1 MSAQNDDTFR
11 VRLAPPGS
19 AHGPRAKRFVS
30 QIVTAV
36 AKSPG
41 GSGNRG
47 TARRTPSTTPGGRP
61 TWAFGRGQ
69 VAARMGT
76 RLWSRPDARRAV
88 VKAHLVRLGAGSGP
102 SIAAHLKYIERE
114 GVTRDG
120 AKTQAYGPDTDA
132 ADLEAFAE
140 QAKDDRHQFRLIV
153 SVEDASDVED
163 LRAFTREWMQ
173 RMQVDLQ
180 APLEWVAVDHWD
192 TDNPHTHVIL
202 RGRVRQGRKE
212 VDLVIAPDYLAEGM
226 RGRAADVATDWLGP
240 RTELEMRQAL
250 QRETEQARLTS
261 LDRALLASAADGI
274 VDLAADGSQREPTQP
289 AVKSM
294 LAERPSHD
302 PGLTEKPAP
311 TTRSARHVMLRSR
324 VEQLIGM
331 GLAKGI
337 DGRRWELS
345 EDLERVLR
353 AMGERGDVVRTMQK
367 ALGAQRRVLDTDPA
381 PHQSIVGRVADRQP
395 AKGAHAPGYLV
406 VDGIDGRAHHI
417 SLPLGVDAD
426 TIPIDGIVR
435 VTAHAARA
443 GPTEPNGA
451 HDRAVPPIASPAPK
465 EVSPGDYG
473 LPAETSAYPSASAL
487 SLHTGRSDQE
497 SPLPPSPVRQSPDP
511 ARSAAHTVHDAD
523 ETSRHDLPLE
533 KTGMARGATAR
544 PPWIEVLAQSD
555 LAQQVR
561 SLGPTWLDRTLLQ
574 GDAMLAVTGFGG
586 QVREAL
592 EERVQVLEG
601 AGLAAKKGQRVVL
614 ARDLITSL
622 EKREWKAT
630 VERLEQEMNR
640 PYRTLPDGET
650 ARGVYRRSVQ
660 LTVGRFAVL
669 DDGAG
674 FSLVP
679 WRPALERSLG
689 QEVAA
694 HMRGPAVHWE
704 MGQKRGIDF

>member
-1 MSAQNDDTFR
+1 MSAQNDDTFQ

-19 AHGPRAKRFVS
+19 THGPRSKRFVS

-41 GSGNRG
+41 GSGNPG
-47 TARRTPSTTPGGRP
+47 TARRTPSTSQGGRP
-61 TWAFGRGQ
+61 TWTFGRGQ

-76 RLWSRPDARRAV
+76 RTWSRPDARRTV

-102 SIAAHLKYIERE
+102 STAAHLRYIERE

-140 QAKDDRHQFRLIV
+140 QTKDDRHQFRLIV

-163 LRAFTREWMQ
+163 LRAFTRQWMQ
-173 RMQVDLQ
+173 RMQADLQ

-240 RTELEMRQAL
+240 RTELEMRQSL
-250 QRETEQARLTS
+250 QREANQARLTS
-261 LDRALLASAADGI
+261 LDRALLARAIDGI
-274 VDLAADGSQREPTQP
+274 VDLAADGSQRKATQP
-289 AVKSM
+289 AVKSTR
-294 LAERPSHD
+294 AERPLHD

-311 TTRSARHVMLRSR
+311 TTRSARHAMLRSR
-324 VEQLIGM
+324 LEQLVGM

-337 DGRRWELS
+337 DDRRWELS
-345 EDLERVLR
+345 DDLERVLR

-367 ALGAQRRVLDTDPA
+367 ALGAQRRELDLDPT
-381 PHQSIVGRVADRQP
+381 PHESIVGRVADRQA

-406 VDGIDGRAHHI
+406 VDGIDGRTHHI
-417 SLPLGVDAD
+417 TLPLGVDAD
-426 TIPIDGIVR
+426 TLPIDGIVR
-435 VTAHAARA
+435 VTAHAVRT
-443 GPTEPNGA
+443 GPADPKGA
-451 HDRAVPPIASPAPK
+451 HDRAGPPNVSRAPK
-465 EVSPGDYG
+465 EVSPGDHV
-473 LPAETSAYPSASAL
+473 LPAETSAYAAASAL
-487 SLHTGRSDQE
+487 SLHTGRSDQK
-497 SPLPPSPVRQSPDP
+497 SSVRQSPDP
-511 ARSAAHTVHDAD
+511 AWSATRTVHDAD
-523 ETSRHDLPLE
+523 ETSRNDVPLAQ
-533 KTGMARGATAR
+533 TGMSGGATAR
-544 PPWIEVLAQSD
+544 PRRIEVLAQSD

-574 GDAMLAVTGFGG
+574 GNAQLAVTGFGG

-592 EERVQVLEG
+592 EERVQVLES
-601 AGLAAKKGQRVVL
+601 AGLAARKGQRIML
-614 ARDLITSL
+614 AQDLITSL

-630 VERLEQEMNR
+630 VERLGQEMNR
-640 PYRTLPDGET
+640 SYRQLRDGET

-679 WRPALERSLG
+679 WRPTLERSLG
-689 QEVAA
+689 LQVAA
-694 HMRGPAVHWE
+694 HMSGPRVHWE
-704 MGQKRGIDF
+704 VGQKRGIDF